1 MIKSLLKV
9 LAVFLFMA
17 TVVSVP
23 LTANTATEI
32 GTASLDYLSALV
44 SSLSKIVSSL
54 ASSVA
59 SLVNP
64 SSQLA
69 QVAPTDGLVAHWTFD
84 KGSGTIAEDSAGS
97 NTGILTNGP
106 VWVEGKV
113 GSGALEFDGVDDVIY
128 VVDSPSFDNTNTITI
143 SAWVKP
149 SM

>member
-9 LAVFLFMA
+9 LAVFLFIIA
-17 TVVSVP
+17 VVSTP
-23 LTANTATEI
+23 LTAHTETEI

-106 VWVEGKV
+106 VWVEGKI
-113 GSGALEFDGVDDVIY
+113 GSVALQFDGVN
-128 VVDSPSFDNTNTITI
+128 DSVNAGHGSNLDITRPTTI

-149 SM
+149 